1 MRGVGRVRGP
11 PQDLHRGWLGLNGR
25 EGIPWKT
32 RISMYHRGD
41 CRFFPSMR
49 RPIRVN
55 GSAGETR
62 FGRAVSP
69 LDSGVAVQLVWAGTL
84 ATLLWVAAAWAM
96 GWLP

>member
-1 MRGVGRVRGP
+1 MAGSPGCLTRILIDNILSIVFEIRKMAVRGP
-11 PQDLHRGWLGLNGR
+11 I
-25 EGIPWKT
+25 GI
-32 RISMYHRGD
+32 
-41 CRFFPSMR
+41 
-49 RPIRVN
+49 N

-69 LDSGVAVQLVWAGTL
+69 LGSGVAVQLVLAGTL

>member
-1 MRGVGRVRGP
+1 MDGGCLTNLIIDNSLSITLEIRKRTVRRP
-11 PQDLHRGWLGLNGR
+11 
-25 EGIPWKT
+25 T
-32 RISMYHRGD
+32 RI
-41 CRFFPSMR
+41 
-49 RPIRVN
+49 N

-69 LDSGVAVQLVWAGTL
+69 LGSGAAVQLVWAGTL